1 MEQLQVIEN
10 EVAAALV
17 RIPLAEPLLAIKGM
31 SILSVAGILGETG
44 DLSGYAHGNA
54 LLRHAGLNLA
64 EASSG
69 KWKGQMSI
77 SKRGR
82 PRLRHALFMATMA
95 LIMNDVSFKRQH
107 EVNVKTKSMK
117 PMRSVMKLCGKLAR
131 LLVAMAQSGEAYE
144 PDRALP
150 MKQVA

>member
-1 MEQLQVIEN
+1 MATVL
-10 EVAAALV
+10 A
-17 RIPLAEPLLAIKGM
+17 RIPLAKPLLAMKGM
-31 SILSVAGILGETG
+31 SILSVAGILGEAG

-69 KWKGQMSI
+69 MWKGQMSI

-95 LIMNDVSFKRQH
+95 LIMNDETFKRQH
-107 EVNVKTKSMK
+107 EAIVKTKSIK

-131 LLVAMAQSGEAYE
+131 ILVAIARSGEAYE
-144 PDRALP
+144 PDLF
-150 MKQVA
+150 Q